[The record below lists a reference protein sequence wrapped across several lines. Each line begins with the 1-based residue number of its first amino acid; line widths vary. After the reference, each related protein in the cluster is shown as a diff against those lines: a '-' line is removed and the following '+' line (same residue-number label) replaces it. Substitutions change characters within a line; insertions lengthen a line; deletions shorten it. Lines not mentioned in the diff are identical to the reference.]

1 MEQKI
6 FNSYESRVKCDLK
19 FERDWQRGRSAHRR
33 NNVVVSGVNVHGA
46 VSVYYAYNKVIAV
59 APVCTI

>member
-1 MEQKI
+1 MLSDK
-6 FNSYESRVKCDLK
+6 FKMRRDLE
-19 FERDWQRGRSAHRR
+19 FIYRPQLIRSAHRR
-33 NNVVVSGVNVHGA
+33 NNVVVSGVNVHGT